1 MKAAMFYKPGSLEIV
16 EMDIPKFNEDEILI
30 KVKAC
35 GICGTD
41 KLIFSGDYFAKF
53 PIVLGHEYSGIIDK
67 VGKNVTGF
75 LPGDKVAVDPNI
87 LCGKCSYCLRG
98 LGHLCKNYSALGVI
112 RNGGFAEYS
121 VVPVSNIYKIESF
134 IELTDAAIIEP
145 LACCMHGVDMANV
158 KSGDVVV
165 ILGAG
170 LIGNLILQL
179 VRISGASRTIIVEPL
194 ENRKK
199 LALESGADY
208 VLDPVRDNLVN
219 EIKKIESEGAD
230 VIFECSGS
238 REAQEISL
246 NLSRRGGTIIYF
258 GCSPEDQV
266 NNISPF
272 IIGENELTIR
282 GVYNN
287 PYTTYRAAKLIS
299 SNKIKTKHLIS
310 HKLPLSE
317 IRRGFEIFGTN
328 GVNKIIIINNS

>member
-16 EMDIPKFNEDEILI
+16 EMDIPKIGEDEVLV

-41 KLIFSGDYFAKF
+41 KLIFTGDYFANF

-67 VGKNVTGF
+67 VGKNVTVV
-75 LPGDKVAVDPNI
+75 LPGDKVTVDPNI

-121 VVPVSNIYKIESF
+121 AVPVSNIYKIESS
-134 IELTDAAIIEP
+134 IELTDAAIAEP
-145 LACCMHGVDMANV
+145 LACCIHGVDMANT
-158 KSGDVVV
+158 KTGDVVV

-179 VRISGASRTIIVEPL
+179 VKISGASRIIVVEPL

-199 LALESGADY
+199 IAFESGADY
-208 VLDPVRDNLVN
+208 VLDPLKDNLAV
-219 EIKKIESEGAD
+219 EIKKIDSEGAD
-230 VIFECSGS
+230 VVFECSGT

-246 NLSRRGGTIIYF
+246 YLSRRGGTIIYF
-258 GCSPEDQV
+258 GVSPEDQV

-299 SNKIKTKHLIS
+299 AKKIKTNHLIS

-317 IRRGFEIFGTN
+317 IRKGFEIFGTK
-328 GVNKIIIINNS
+328 GVSKIMIINNT